1 MQDGYFVD
9 PSSGGKSLS
18 RLCAIVAALA
28 AVGLSFLL
36 TLRNHPGEA
45 VTVIC
50 AVLVATWGGY
60 TANSTARVIVTKGQ
74 PPENGKPPKA
84 ASALPEE

>member
-1 MQDGYFVD
+1 MEDGYFTD
-9 PSSGGKSLS
+9 SSTGGKSSS
-18 RLCAIVAALA
+18 RLCAVLCALA

-36 TLRNHPGEA
+36 VFKGHHGEA

-60 TANSTARVIVTKGQ
+60 TANSTARVIMTKGA
-74 PPENGKPPKA
+74 PPDSVPKA
-84 ASALPEE
+84 GPGMQEPVG